1 MNHVYFYKKKDMSN
15 EIYNYRTSYQYQMI
29 QEYNKINLF

>member
-15 EIYNYRTSYQYQMI
+15 EKIITSYQYQMI